1 MEVVANNNARTLAIT
16 DMDVAHN
23 RYDAFVNVHF
33 PVLSLIE
40 FVQKRQ
46 MPLNEQCASVFF
58 DKTAHLTDS
67 DFIEID
73 RPIL

>member
-1 MEVVANNNARTLAIT
+1 
-16 DMDVAHN
+16 
-23 RYDAFVNVHF
+23 
-33 PVLSLIE
+33 
-40 FVQKRQ
+40 
-46 MPLNEQCASVFF
+46 LNEQCASVFF